1 LGLDPADKAA
11 LASALDSVAKTTINV
26 LFPVVKF
33 RLYYSKPKAGG
44 AQYIDLDAGLDV
56 VVGIQL
62 DTTQNPVAGTVKAL
76 SAVAILQ
83 DATVESIMNNAIIP
97 TFLPDLNEVL
107 IQFYKLRLFHPLTC
121 SSENSQNDEH
131 SYHFCPKRDAQCPR

>member
-1 LGLDPADKAA
+1 MGLDAADKAA
-11 LASALDSVAKTTINV
+11 LGSALDSVAKTTINV

-107 IQFYKLRLFHPLTC
+107 I
-121 SSENSQNDEH
+121 
-131 SYHFCPKRDAQCPR
+131 